1 MKVNISPRES
11 SDCYAFPQEFLWGC
25 ATSSYQIEGAVD
37 RDGRAPSVWDTFCS
51 KPGAVRD
58 GDHGG
63 TATDHYHRYEEDLDL
78 LAWLG
83 VKAYRFSIAWP
94 RILPDGTGSVNEA
107 GLAWY
112 DRLIDG
118 LLARGIEP
126 WVTLYHWDLP
136 QALEDRYGG
145 WRSAETAK
153 AFAEYAGLVTRR
165 LSDRVTHFMTI
176 NEFTCFTDLGY
187 ETGLLAPGL
196 RLAPF
201 ERNTVRHNALLAHGL
216 GVEAIR
222 ANASMPVQ
230 VGLADNPLIPVP
242 AIDTPEHVEAA
253 RQAMRHLNAPFL
265 SAVLEGAYP
274 ASYLQAEGADAP
286 EHTDAEM
293 ESVASPL
300 DFVGL
305 NMYAPT
311 YVLADAQA
319 DCGYRVLPMPPAY
332 PRMVPDWLQVGPQIA
347 YWGPRLVQDLWQ
359 PKEIFVTENGC
370 ACDDVV
376 DTDGRIYD
384 TDRVMYLRNHLI
396 SLHRAVAEG
405 VPVKGYF
412 QWSLLD
418 NFEWADGYSQRF
430 GIVRVDYKT
439 LERTPKL
446 SAQFYRETISRG
458 SVR

>member
-1 MKVNISPRES
+1 
-11 SDCYAFPQEFLWGC
+11 
-25 ATSSYQIEGAVD
+25 
-37 RDGRAPSVWDTFCS
+37 
-51 KPGAVRD
+51 
-58 GDHGG
+58 
-63 TATDHYHRYEEDLDL
+63 
-78 LAWLG
+78 
-83 VKAYRFSIAWP
+83 
-94 RILPDGTGSVNEA
+94 
-107 GLAWY
+107 
-112 DRLIDG
+112 
-118 LLARGIEP
+118 
-126 WVTLYHWDLP
+126 
-136 QALEDRYGG
+136 
-145 WRSAETAK
+145 
-153 AFAEYAGLVTRR
+153 
-165 LSDRVTHFMTI
+165 
-176 NEFTCFTDLGY
+176 
-187 ETGLLAPGL
+187 
-196 RLAPF
+196 
-201 ERNTVRHNALLAHGL
+201 
-216 GVEAIR
+216 
-222 ANASMPVQ
+222 MPVQ